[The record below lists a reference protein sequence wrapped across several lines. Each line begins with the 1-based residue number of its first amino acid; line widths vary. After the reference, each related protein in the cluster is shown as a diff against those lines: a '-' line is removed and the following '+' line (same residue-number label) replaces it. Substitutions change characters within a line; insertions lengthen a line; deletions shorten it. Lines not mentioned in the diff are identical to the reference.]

1 MRKKVNKSPFTDEE
15 LEEIKAMLYDAA
27 ALSMNGAMYR
37 GRKDYAMA
45 YNSYQV
51 RQMEIKQE
59 RIDKEAEEN
68 AIKLL
73 EGKGYKVTR

>member
-1 MRKKVNKSPFTDEE
+1 MRSKKNKSPFTDEE

-27 ALSMNGAMYR
+27 ALSMNGVMYR
-37 GRKDYAMA
+37 GRKEYAMA

-59 RIDKEAEEN
+59 QIDKEAEEN

>member
-1 MRKKVNKSPFTDEE
+1 MKKKTNKSLFTDEE
-15 LEEIKAMLYDAA
+15 LEEFRAMLYDVA
-27 ALSMNGAMYR
+27 ALSMNGVMYR
-37 GRKDYAMA
+37 GRKEYAMA

-59 RIDKEAEEN
+59 QIDKEAEDD

-73 EGKGYKVTR
+73 ESKGYKVTK

>member
-1 MRKKVNKSPFTDEE
+1 
-15 LEEIKAMLYDAA
+15 
-27 ALSMNGAMYR
+27 MYR
-37 GRKDYAMA
+37 GRKEYAMA

-51 RQMEIKQE
+51 RKMEIKQE
-59 RIDKEAEEN
+59 QIDKEAEEN

>member
-15 LEEIKAMLYDAA
+15 IEELRAMLYDVA

-37 GRKDYAMA
+37 GRKEYAMA

-59 RIDKEAEEN
+59 RIDKEAEEE
-68 AIKLL
+68 AIRLL

>member
-1 MRKKVNKSPFTDEE
+1 MKKKTNKSPFTE
-15 LEEIKAMLYDAA
+15 EEIEEFKAMLYDVA

-51 RQMEIKQE
+51 KQMEIKQE
-59 RIDKEAEEN
+59 QIDREAEED

-73 EGKGYKVTR
+73 ESKGYKVTR

>member
-1 MRKKVNKSPFTDEE
+1 MKKKINKSTFTDEE
-15 LEEIKAMLYDAA
+15 LEEFRAMLYDVA
-27 ALSMNGAMYR
+27 ALSMNGSMYR
-37 GRKDYAMA
+37 GREEYAMA

-59 RIDKEAEEN
+59 QIDKEAEDD

-73 EGKGYKVTR
+73 ESKGYKVTK